1 MTEQELFSF
10 VRELGYEDLTQ
21 ATDQYSVWDC
31 YSKSSNIY
39 VELKCRRTH
48 YDKLLI
54 EESKFDRL
62 VKAAADKGMIPVY
75 ICSTPNGVWAFN
87 LAGAELVWL
96 DQEMP
101 TTTDFENT
109 NKKIKSVSYLDIHE
123 GLQLA

>member
-1 MTEQELFSF
+1 MTEQELFNF

-21 ATDQYSVWDC
+21 ASDPYSVWDC

-62 VKAAADKGMIPVY
+62 VKAAAEKGMIPVY

-87 LAGAELVWL
+87 LAGAELPWA

-101 TTTDFENT
+101 TTTDFEDT

-123 GLQLA
+123 GMQLA

>member
-1 MTEQELFSF
+1 MTEQELFNF

-21 ATDQYSVWDC
+21 AIDPYSVWDC

-62 VKAAADKGMIPVY
+62 VKAAADKEMIPVY
-75 ICSTPNGVWAFN
+75 ICSTPKGVWAFN
-87 LAGAELVWL
+87 LAGAELAWVNE
-96 DQEMP
+96 EMP
-101 TTTDFENT
+101 ATTDFTDNR
-109 NKKIKSVSYLDIHE
+109 KKIKSVSYLDINK
-123 GLQLA
+123 GMQLA

>member
-1 MTEQELFSF
+1 MTEQELFNF

-62 VKAAADKGMIPVY
+62 VKAAADKNMIPVY

-87 LAGAELVWL
+87 LAGAELSWV
-96 DQEMP
+96 DHEMP
-101 TTTDFENT
+101 ATTDFT
-109 NKKIKSVSYLDIHE
+109 DTRTKLKSVSYLDINE
-123 GLQLA
+123 GMQLA

>member
-1 MTEQELFSF
+1 MTEQELFNF

-87 LAGAELVWL
+87 LAGAELAWV

-101 TTTDFENT
+101 TTTDFEDT
-109 NKKIKSVSYLDIHE
+109 SKKIKSVSYLNTSE

>member
-1 MTEQELFSF
+1 VTEQELFNF

-21 ATDQYSVWDC
+21 ATDPYSVWDC

-62 VKAAADKGMIPVY
+62 LKAATEQNMIPVY

-87 LAGAELVWL
+87 LAGAKLTWV

-101 TTTDFENT
+101 ATTDFT
-109 NKKIKSVSYLDIHE
+109 DTRTKIKSVSYLDINE
-123 GLQLA
+123 GMQLA

>member
-1 MTEQELFSF
+1 MREQELFNF

-21 ATDQYSVWDC
+21 AMDSYSVWDC

-62 VKAAADKGMIPVY
+62 VKAAADKEMIPVY
-75 ICSTPNGVWAFN
+75 ICSTPKGVWAFN
-87 LAGAELVWL
+87 LAGADLVWV
-96 DQEMP
+96 DEEMP
-101 TTTDFENT
+101 ATTDFT
-109 NKKIKSVSYLDIHE
+109 DTRKKIKSVSYLDIHE
-123 GLQLA
+123 GMQLA

>member
-1 MTEQELFSF
+1 VTEQELFSF